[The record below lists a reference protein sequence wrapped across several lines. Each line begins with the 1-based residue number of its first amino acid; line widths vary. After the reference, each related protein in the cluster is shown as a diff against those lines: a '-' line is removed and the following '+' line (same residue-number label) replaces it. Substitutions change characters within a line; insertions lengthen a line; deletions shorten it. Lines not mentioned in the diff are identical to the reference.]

1 VISVGKTRR
10 AELIPAHRRALVLEN
25 IRLKGSA
32 SIQELAK
39 SIGASASTIRRDLEE
54 LERKGYL
61 ERAHGGALLQRTTSP
76 TFEPEADIA
85 AEFSRAEKHAIG
97 AAAAAM
103 IAPGEA
109 VIFDSGSTVMEAAR
123 AAVRRNLP
131 LTAVTNDLAAGQVL
145 AGADRIRVVML
156 GGTIRPGSLT
166 VSGDPGQNFLK
177 SLNANVALI
186 GIHAVSGGFLTETT
200 LEIAS
205 MKRAMIAAAR
215 RVILLADA
223 TKLTQSAFCRVCEV
237 TAAHVLITDSRAG
250 SADLDQLRDA
260 GLEVHVVDVPA
271 DSG

>member
-1 VISVGKTRR
+1 MGKTRR
-10 AELIPAHRRALVLEN
+10 AELIPAHRRALVLEH

-32 SIQELAK
+32 SIQGLAE

-76 TFEPEADIA
+76 TFEPEAEIA

-145 AGADRIRVVML
+145 AGADSIRVVML

-166 VSGDPGQNFLK
+166 VSSDPGQNFLK

-186 GIHAVSGGFLTETT
+186 EAGRGVCTPAAGTECGVSSG
-200 LEIAS
+200 AS
-205 MKRAMIAAAR
+205 EFGDVAGAAAR
-215 RVILLADA
+215 
-223 TKLTQSAFCRVCEV
+223 
-237 TAAHVLITDSRAG
+237 G
-250 SADLDQLRDA
+250 
-260 GLEVHVVDVPA
+260 
-271 DSG
+271 

>member
-1 VISVGKTRR
+1 MGKTRR
-10 AELIPAHRRALVLEN
+10 VELIPAQRRALVLEH

-32 SIQELAK
+32 SILELAAG
-39 SIGASASTIRRDLEE
+39 IGASASTIRRDLEE

-85 AEFSRAEKHAIG
+85 AEFSRAQKHAIG

-123 AAVRRNLP
+123 AAAQRNLP
-131 LTAVTNDLAAGQVL
+131 LTAVTNDLAAGQIL
-145 AGADRIRVVML
+145 AGADRIHVVML

-166 VSGDPGQNFLK
+166 VTGEPVQNFLK
-177 SLNANVALI
+177 SLSANVALI
-186 GIHAVSGGFLTETT
+186 GIHAVSGGYLSETT

-223 TKLTQSAFCRVCEV
+223 TKLSHSAFCRVCEV
-237 TAAHVLITDSRAG
+237 TAVHVLITDNRADP
-250 SADLDQLRDA
+250 ADLDQFRDA
-260 GLEVHVVDVPA
+260 GVEVHVLDVPA
-271 DSG
+271 DPR

>member
-1 VISVGKTRR
+1 VLFVGKTRR
-10 AELIPAHRRALVLEN
+10 AELIPAHRRALVLEQ

-32 SIQELAK
+32 SIQELAEG
-39 SIGASASTIRRDLEE
+39 IGASASTIRRDLEE

-85 AEFSRAEKHAIG
+85 AGFSRAEKLAIGG
-97 AAAAAM
+97 AAAEM

-109 VIFDSGSTVMEAAR
+109 VIFDSGSTVLEAAR

-166 VSGDPGQNFLK
+166 VSGDPGQNFLNT
-177 SLNANVALI
+177 LNANVALI
-186 GIHAVSGGFLTETT
+186 GIHAVSGGYLTETT

-223 TKLTQSAFCRVCEV
+223 TKLTHSAFCRVCEV
-237 TAAHVLITDSRAG
+237 TAVHVLVTDSRAA
-250 SADLDQLRDA
+250 SSDLDQLRDA

-271 DSG
+271 DPG